1 MAIFY
6 VNDVIANTAGNIK
19 NCYTIVMKPAISIKN
34 VTKKFGNKYAL
45 NDVTLTINKGEIF
58 GFLGP
63 NGAGKT
69 TTIRCLMDYYS
80 VTSGSVRILGKDARQ
95 HSAELKNQIG
105 YLSSDVQLYQNW
117 TSREHID
124 FVAGI
129 KGRGRADELVALFQL
144 DTAKKVR
151 NLSSGNKQKLAI
163 ILAFMGS
170 PSVLIMDEPT
180 RGLDPLLQNQLY
192 DLLHA
197 YAKAGGTVFLSSHN
211 LAEVQHLCD
220 SVAVIKDGKIIAAD
234 TMNDI
239 LQKRLHTI
247 QAVSTHAFNH
257 ADFTG
262 DTIEIVAGT
271 GKSITLRVRGSINTV
286 LAKLARYTLTDLE
299 ITHSSLEDIFMEYY

>member
-1 MAIFY
+1 MI
-6 VNDVIANTAGNIK
+6 
-19 NCYTIVMKPAISIKN
+19 PAISIKN
-34 VTKKFGNKYAL
+34 VTKKFGSKYAL
-45 NDVTLTINKGEIF
+45 NDVVLTINKGQIF

-80 VTSGSVRILGKDARQ
+80 TTSGSLHILGKDAHK
-95 HSAELKNQIG
+95 HSAELKKQIG
-105 YLSSDVQLYQNW
+105 YLSSDMQLYANW
-117 TSREHID
+117 TGQEHID
-124 FVAGI
+124 FIASI
-129 KGRGRADELVALFQL
+129 KGSGGATELVELFQL
-144 DTAKKVR
+144 DVTKKVR

-163 ILAFMGS
+163 ILAFMGN
-170 PSVLIMDEPT
+170 PMLLIMDEPT

-197 YAKAGGTVFLSSHN
+197 YAKNGGTVFLSSHN

-234 TMNDI
+234 NMKDI

-247 QAVSTHAFNH
+247 QAVSSRAFNH
-257 ADFTG
+257 ADFAS
-262 DTIEIVAGT
+262 DAIEIIGGS
-271 GKSITLRVRGSINTV
+271 GKNITLKARGSINAV
-286 LAKLARYTLTDLE
+286 LAKLSRYDLTDLE